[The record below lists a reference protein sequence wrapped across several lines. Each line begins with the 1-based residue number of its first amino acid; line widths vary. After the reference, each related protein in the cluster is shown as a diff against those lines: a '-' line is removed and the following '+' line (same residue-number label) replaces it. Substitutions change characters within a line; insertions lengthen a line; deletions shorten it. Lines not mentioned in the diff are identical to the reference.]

1 MQQKYISGKVAMRA
15 IITGAGHF
23 VPEQRLTNA
32 DLEQLVE
39 TDDEWIFSRTGIK
52 ERRILEKDK
61 GLSYMAAQA
70 AQMILDEKSIS
81 ADELDLIILATST
94 PDMMIPSAAALVQ
107 EKLKAGNCWGFDLN
121 AGCAGFIYALS
132 TGSQFVETGRYRKV
146 MVIGADKMS
155 SIINYKDRNT
165 CVIFGDGAGAVLLE
179 PSEDESL
186 GIRDFILRLDGS
198 GSPYLNVPAGGSLL
212 PASPETVE
220 KRMHYVF
227 QDGKTVFKHAVI
239 GMADLSAKLLERNR
253 LGSKDIKLLIPHQAN
268 IRIIDSVAKKL
279 GLEPE
284 QLIVNIEK
292 YGNTT
297 AGTIPLAM
305 SEAYHKKM
313 MSRGDRILI
322 SAFGAGFAWGSLLLV
337 WAID

>member
-1 MQQKYISGKVAMRA
+1 MRA

-32 DLEQLVE
+32 DLEQMVD
-39 TDDEWIFSRTGIK
+39 TNDEWIMSRTGIR
-52 ERRILEKDK
+52 ERRILQKDK
-61 GLSYMAAQA
+61 GLSYMAAKA
-70 AQMILDEKSIS
+70 AQMILDEKGLS
-81 ADELDLIILATST
+81 ADEIDVIIVATST

-107 EKLKAGNCWGFDLN
+107 EKLKAANCWGFDLN
-121 AGCAGFIYALS
+121 AGCTGFIYALA
-132 TGSQFVETGRYRKV
+132 TGSQFIETGRYRKV
-146 MVIGADKMS
+146 MVIGGDKMS
-155 SIINYKDRNT
+155 SILNYEDRNT

-179 PSEDESL
+179 PSEDETL
-186 GIRDFILRLDGS
+186 GIRDFILRMDGS
-198 GSPYLNVPAGGSLL
+198 GHCYLNVPAGGSLF
-212 PASPETVE
+212 PASLDTVG
-220 KRMHYVF
+220 KKMHCVF
-227 QDGKTVFKHAVI
+227 QDGKTVFKNAVT
-239 GMADLSAKLLERNR
+239 GMAEVSAKLLERNN

-284 QLIVNIEK
+284 QVMVNIQN

-313 MSRGDRILI
+313 MVRGDRILI
-322 SAFGAGFAWGSLLLV
+322 SAFGAGFTWGSLLIV
-337 WAID
+337 WAMD

>member
-1 MQQKYISGKVAMRA
+1 MRA

-32 DLEQLVE
+32 DLEQMVD
-39 TDDEWIFSRTGIK
+39 TNDEWIMSRTGIR
-52 ERRILEKDK
+52 ERRILQKDK
-61 GLSYMAAQA
+61 GLSYMAAKA
-70 AQMILDEKSIS
+70 AQMILDEKGLS
-81 ADELDLIILATST
+81 ADEIDVIIVATST

-107 EKLKAGNCWGFDLN
+107 EKLKAANCWGFDLN
-121 AGCAGFIYALS
+121 AGCTGFIYALA
-132 TGSQFVETGRYRKV
+132 TGSQFVETGRYHKV
-146 MVIGADKMS
+146 MVIGGDKMS
-155 SIINYKDRNT
+155 SILNYEDRNT
-165 CVIFGDGAGAVLLE
+165 CVIFGDGAGAVLIE
-179 PSEDESL
+179 PSEDETL
-186 GIRDFILRLDGS
+186 GIRDFILRMDGS
-198 GSPYLNVPAGGSLL
+198 GHCYLNVPAGGSLF
-212 PASPETVE
+212 PASLDTVG
-220 KRMHYVF
+220 KKMHCVF
-227 QDGKTVFKHAVI
+227 QDGKTVFKNAVT
-239 GMADLSAKLLERNR
+239 GMAEVSAKLLERNN

-284 QLIVNIEK
+284 QVMVNIQN

-313 MSRGDRILI
+313 MVRGDRILI
-322 SAFGAGFAWGSLLLV
+322 SAFGAGFTWGSLLLV

>member
-1 MQQKYISGKVAMRA
+1 MRA

-32 DLEQLVE
+32 DLEQMVD
-39 TDDEWIFSRTGIK
+39 TNDEWIMSRTGIR
-52 ERRILEKDK
+52 ERRILQKDK
-61 GLSYMAAQA
+61 GLSYMAAKA
-70 AQMILDEKSIS
+70 AQMILDEKGLS
-81 ADELDLIILATST
+81 ADEIDVIIVATST

-107 EKLKAGNCWGFDLN
+107 EKLKAANCWGFDLN
-121 AGCAGFIYALS
+121 AGCTGFIYALA
-132 TGSQFVETGRYRKV
+132 TGSQFIETGRYRKV
-146 MVIGADKMS
+146 MVIGGDKMS
-155 SIINYKDRNT
+155 SILNYEDRNT
-165 CVIFGDGAGAVLLE
+165 CVIFGDGAGAVLIE
-179 PSEDESL
+179 PSEDETL
-186 GIRDFILRLDGS
+186 GIRDFILRMDGS
-198 GSPYLNVPAGGSLL
+198 GHCYLNVPAGGSLF
-212 PASPETVE
+212 PASYQTVE
-220 KRMHYVF
+220 KKMHCVF
-227 QDGKTVFKHAVI
+227 QDGKTVFKNAVT
-239 GMADLSAKLLERNR
+239 GMAEVSAKLLERNN

-284 QLIVNIEK
+284 QVMVNIQN

-313 MSRGDRILI
+313 MVRGDRILI
-322 SAFGAGFAWGSLLLV
+322 SAFGAGFTWGSLLLV

>member
-1 MQQKYISGKVAMRA
+1 MRA
-15 IITGAGHF
+15 IISGTGHF
-23 VPEQRLTNA
+23 VPEKRLTNA
-32 DLEQLVE
+32 DLEQMVE
-39 TDDEWIFSRTGIK
+39 TDDEWITSRTGIK

-61 GLSYMAAQA
+61 GLSYMAAEA
-70 AQMILDEKSIS
+70 AQMILDENNIP
-81 ADELDLIILATST
+81 ADELDLIIVATST

-107 EKLKAGNCWGFDLN
+107 EKLKAGKCWGFDLN
-121 AGCAGFIYALS
+121 AGCTGFIYALA
-132 TGSQFVETGRYRKV
+132 TGSQFIETGRYRKV

-165 CVIFGDGAGAVLLE
+165 CIIFGDGAGAVLLE

-220 KRMHYVF
+220 KKMHCVV
-227 QDGKTVFKHAVI
+227 QDGKTVFKHAVA
-239 GMADLSAKLLERNR
+239 GMSDLSAELMKRNG
-253 LGSKDIKLLIPHQAN
+253 LGAGDIKLLIPHQAN

-279 GLEPE
+279 GLKPG
-284 QLIVNIEK
+284 QVVVNIEK

-297 AGTIPLAM
+297 AGTIPIAM
-305 SEAYHKKM
+305 SEAFHKKM
-313 MSRGDRILI
+313 MTRGDRIVV

-337 WAID
+337 WAI